1 MSKQIFKKIV
11 PVDILYQFLDKICE
25 STPSSYILNINS
37 YKKMLYYNYH
47 VDFLKELVPYYHISK
62 QFYLKREITYNTMT
76 TILRQICK
84 SHQLKI
90 ESKMKYVDSNYII
103 EYTISVDKT
112 VEYENSNDINT

>member
-25 STPSSYILNINS
+25 STPNSYILNINS
-37 YKKMLYYNYH
+37 YKKMLYYDYH

-62 QFYLKREITYNTMT
+62 QFYLEREITYNSMT

-103 EYTISVDKT
+103 EYTICK
-112 VEYENSNDINT
+112 DINIL